1 MKIFAKDIPIIE
13 RRIARGDLLGHI
25 AEDYKCHP
33 YAIKQALRPRRIDMN
48 TGLPFETQAVLGP
61 ERGERGRGK

>member
-33 YAIKQALRPRRIDMN
+33 YAIKQALRLRTKRNPQDLFTYKKGHPIIRE
-48 TGLPFETQAVLGP
+48 G
-61 ERGERGRGK
+61 